1 METVVPNETYDFIV
15 KLVKVAYGYGA
26 SVLEIKNAIA
36 RLSATL
42 GFQAE
47 AVGQGPVARLTF
59 WREDESEQQSLFVQL
74 PPPNLD
80 LSKAILIDELVADIE
95 AGTSTVAEGSARLEQ
110 IESKPA
116 QFGPLATGLAF
127 VLVGAVFPV
136 LFAASW
142 IDVALGSL
150 MGLVAFG
157 ILLLAG
163 RLPLIARTLE
173 FTTAFVAALLAF
185 ALAAL
190 FPDSNRFVLILAA
203 IGVWLPSFLLTVGV
217 IEILLH
223 FTLAGIQRL
232 VDGLLIAILLLTG
245 AAVATAIAAAIWA
258 APPAV
263 APTPFPPVV
272 VWLAVVLLY
281 VAVGL
286 FFQVRPK
293 DFGWVILGGLIT
305 TAAMTVGNL
314 AGAWQGAFLGALVLG
329 IYGNL
334 FARWRKL
341 SASIVTLT
349 GVQALVPMVLA
360 YTGLFDTAVG
370 GLQALSASVFA
381 LLPSVFAIFAG
392 FIVAHTVVPSKE

>member
-1 METVVPNETYDFIV
+1 
-15 KLVKVAYGYGA
+15 
-26 SVLEIKNAIA
+26 
-36 RLSATL
+36 
-42 GFQAE
+42 
-47 AVGQGPVARLTF
+47 
-59 WREDESEQQSLFVQL
+59 
-74 PPPNLD
+74 
-80 LSKAILIDELVADIE
+80 
-95 AGTSTVAEGSARLEQ
+95 
-110 IESKPA
+110 
-116 QFGPLATGLAF
+116 
-127 VLVGAVFPV
+127 VFPV
-136 LFAASW
+136 FFAASW
-142 IDVALGSL
+142 LDVALGGL

-163 RLPLIARTLE
+163 RLPWVARTIE

-190 FPDSNRFVLILAA
+190 FPDSNRVVLILAA
-203 IGVWLPSFLLTVGV
+203 IGVWLPSFMLTMGV

-258 APPAV
+258 TPTAP
-263 APTPFPPVV
+263 APTPFPSVV

-286 FFQVRPK
+286 FFQLRPK

-305 TAAMTVGNL
+305 TAALTVGNL

-341 SASIVTLT
+341 SASIITLT

-360 YTGLFDTAVG
+360 YAGLFDTAVG

-392 FIVAHTVVPSKE
+392 LIVAHTILPSKE